1 MDQYQLEKFQVNAE
15 QRSIVFSICSDNPYQ
30 RYDQN
35 KNIFYD
41 EVLVISDQ
49 SVDMSRLNTGNAPIL
64 WNHDTDA
71 NIGIVEKA
79 WILGNKVF
87 IKCRF
92 SKNDKLAQRVWNDI
106 LDSILKNVS
115 IGYEI
120 LDYEDRKEYEKN
132 KRYVTKFMI
141 YEVTVCSCAADPTVG
156 LRSFNPNNIKEKN
169 MEPDEAKNLKLGDL
183 KQMEITIEPPKEEVK
198 QQALPPVEEPPV
210 EEDKP
215 QDEIDELKEEIEAL
229 KEEIKELKAC
239 GDKVEEKACDQEQ
252 QKACG
257 EVDEQTKAEINQIG
271 ADFNVPE
278 EEIKSAI
285 DKKLSVK
292 EFKNIVKNKSFNINT
307 NIKETKNM
315 KHEFV
320 NYLKERN
327 FDKPFVMRDF
337 TGFTDAD
344 LVGCQTT
351 PLVPALDKRMGLK
364 GYRALNG
371 LHSNISIPVQSTR
384 NTIYTPDINDA
395 STDSN
400 PAFTAVTLTP
410 NKFTGSTLIAKEM
423 LYNTNSD
430 VEAFI
435 IDSLLKEIAYKIE
448 NMMLEKV
455 LAGATTKIGVSAIT
469 SVDWDDIL
477 ATEAAV
483 DGYMLDSTS
492 FVMTPAARACL
503 KATPKAAN
511 AICGFICEG
520 NEVNGYEARISG
532 VAAKDAIYFGDWGQL
547 VLGTWGEGIEI
558 LVDPFTE
565 SRAGNVV
572 IVASALVDAA
582 VIQPDAFAVI
592 KVNESS
598 SSSDSS
604 ASSESSD
611 SSL

>member
-1 MDQYQLEKFQVNAE
+1 MDQYQLEKFQVNAD

-30 RYDQN
+30 RYDE
-35 KNIFYD
+35 KKDIVYD

-92 SKNDKLAQRVWNDI
+92 SKNDKLAQRVWNDM

-120 LDYEDRKEYEKN
+120 LDFTDVTKN
-132 KRYVTKFMI
+132 GKNIRYVTKFLI
-141 YEVTVCSCAADPTVG
+141 YQVTVCSCAADPTVG
-156 LRSFNPNNIKEKN
+156 LRSFNPINIKEKN
-169 MEPDEAKNLKLGDL
+169 MEPDEAKNLKLGELDG
-183 KQMEITIEPPKEEVK
+183 KEITIEPPKEEVK

-215 QDEIDELKEEIEAL
+215 QDDLNELKAQVEALQEELKAL
-229 KEEIKELKAC
+229 KECGEDKEQIKAC
-239 GDKVEEKACDQEQ
+239 EEENEEKACD
-252 QKACG
+252 
-257 EVDEQTKAEINQIG
+257 EVDEEVKAEINQIG
-271 ADFNVPE
+271 ADFNVPQ

-292 EFKNIVKNKSFNINT
+292 EFKNIVKEKSFNINT
-307 NIKETKNM
+307 KNKENKSM
-315 KHEFV
+315 KHEFDT
-320 NYLKERN
+320 YLKERN

-344 LVGCQTT
+344 LVGTQTT

-384 NTIYTPDINDA
+384 NTIYTPDINAA

-410 NKFTGSTLIAKEM
+410 TKFTGSTLIAKEM

-469 SVDWDDIL
+469 AVDWDDIL
-477 ATEAAV
+477 AAEAAV

-492 FVMTPAARACL
+492 FVMTPAARAAL
-503 KATPKAAN
+503 KATPKATD

-572 IVASALVDAA
+572 VVASALVDAA
-582 VIQPDAFAVI
+582 VIQPDAFCVI

-604 ASSESSD
+604 ASSS